1 MTLETF
7 NRLDETARFAATMF
21 AYIPRPLSKTGII
34 RLIRHCLGADK
45 EMCKKAFSALVH
57 AKMIAKLGTYD
68 ADYVCRFDLRAKELA
83 EVFRDAEAKGWLPDT
98 NAILHVF
105 DKNYYAEAECRH
117 ILVAGKCVR
126 LLADGADAK
135 SPAELLEVLGKPGG
149 LVAARG
155 AVWHASQ
162 LIVDEP
168 DFSTVP
174 SGGALARLIRYWLNI
189 RFVQGHDVRKALVAL
204 ETSFRSG
211 GKWDWRLV
219 ASYAALCFW
228 MGWRQGLDTAFS
240 ASACRIP
247 LANIYTTDEDAKEAL
262 LQTLEACRFAM
273 DGDFARAD
281 LAFKTAEKFDDELN
295 DSRCTVECRQVENVP
310 ERLLSAMCAA
320 VAKPEKIAKLRPA
333 KVIDQ
338 TWYSNQMWNR
348 AGDSESEYEKFI
360 EDFSKRFA
368 YRWKDVVSG
377 RGLVLAKYNAKSVRG
392 FAEGLPYA
400 WDYRLL
406 AAGRSSMR
414 DKAASLFGL
423 AEDAEREGYV
433 NIAGLY
439 LTLLSGGYDE
449 AGAADFVERVS
460 KASVRFLP
468 EIKKEDEWKSLLNV
482 VRKAVVDAS
491 KAEKREASASSVSV
505 VWRLL
510 VSESDGTFELNEV
523 QTFLHT
529 SESPE
534 DGSKDEQIR
543 SSWELDKKSV
553 RRAFT
558 DKDMSIVRA
567 LNASYYDSI
576 DQKTRADL
584 LPMLVGMENIQL
596 RIFKPGAN
604 IYLDKPSAPK
614 PVKVV
619 SGRCEM
625 HSSVSAD
632 GGVVLSVPKW
642 ALTTTEDVVLTPVD
656 DSTIAV
662 VSIGAGVRK
671 LLSLFREIGVEGK
684 IEIPASAM
692 KEAAPLVEEMAALLP
707 VAAPSE
713 SEKSSLR
720 RVEAS
725 CAFAARLAFA
735 DDTLSVHIV
744 VKPVAA
750 MPSLVI
756 GPGEGQPERVVADAT
771 GSYLLV
777 RDLEAEKAKL
787 TAVKS
792 ALADCET
799 WHDGRSSWNVDD
811 VPAALGALAALKA
824 LADADSGAF
833 SMEWIG
839 DKKVNVSNAPKSG
852 VALGST
858 RTADDWFRVDGK
870 FELDDGRVMSVAQM
884 LDAARSRV
892 GDYVKL
898 SDGDYVRLTR
908 SMARQIDALAAA
920 GRRKGDGVEIP
931 KAAIPMLDGT
941 FEAGEDSLELPDA
954 MAKTAEEIRAEL
966 ARRPSVPKALAA
978 ELRPYQLE
986 GYRWLSRLA
995 GCGFG
1000 SCLADDMGL
1009 GKTVQVIALLLE
1021 RAKGGASLVIA
1032 PSSVCGNWRSEIA
1045 RFAPSLKPHMA
1056 YECEGELASFG
1067 PSDVVI
1073 ASYGYL
1079 LFHED
1084 EIASVEWNGL
1094 VLDEAQAVKNDAS
1107 KRAKAVKRLKSKF
1120 RVAAT
1125 GTPVENRLGELWSIF
1140 DFLNPGLLGAASSF
1154 ASRFTNNGMATGA
1167 LKRLVKP
1174 LVLRR
1179 LKGDVLDDLPEKT
1192 ETTVMVE
1199 LGKAER
1205 SAYEGCRV
1213 HALSQ
1218 LEKDAEASGG
1228 EPNRMSILAELTR
1241 LRRFCCHPS
1250 LVLPEEGLPSAKME
1264 ALLDILSNL
1273 RESRHRALV
1282 FSQFTDYLA
1291 IVRKAIEARG
1301 WTHLYL
1307 DGSTPT
1313 AERGKLVDAF
1323 QGGEGDFFVISLK
1336 AGGTGLNLTAADYV
1350 ILLDPW
1356 WNPAVEMQ
1364 AADRAHRIGQRNPVT
1379 VYRLIASDTVEER
1392 VLELHKE
1399 KKQIAEDML
1408 DGTGS
1413 DALSPAQLMG
1423 LFGSRGS

>member
-7 NRLDETARFAATMF
+7 NKLDEAARFAATMF
-21 AYIPRPLSKTGII
+21 AFIPRGVSKTSIM
-34 RLIRHCLGADK
+34 RLLRRRLGVDNEK
-45 EMCKKAFSALVH
+45 CKKAFMALVH
-57 AKMIAKLGTYD
+57 ARMISKWDSYGDLYRSRFNMLAK
-68 ADYVCRFDLRAKELA
+68 DLAQ
-83 EVFRDAEAKGWLPDT
+83 VFCDAEAKGWMPDVD
-98 NAILHVF
+98 ILQDAF
-105 DKNYYAEAECRH
+105 SNDGYSQDECRRM
-117 ILVAGKCVR
+117 LAAGNSVR
-126 LLADGADAK
+126 LLAGGADSNLSEK
-135 SPAELLEVLGKPGG
+135 LLKVLGQRGG
-149 LVAARG
+149 LRVARG
-155 AVWHASQ
+155 AAWHASI
-162 LIVDEP
+162 LIADEP
-168 DFSTVP
+168 DFSPMTDD
-174 SGGALARLIRYWLNI
+174 GALVRLMRYWLNI
-189 RFVQGHDVRKALVAL
+189 RFIQGGEVRKALVAL
-204 ETSFRSG
+204 EASFRNG
-211 GKWDWRLV
+211 GRWDWRLV
-219 ASYAALCFW
+219 ASYGALCFW
-228 MGWRQGLDTAFS
+228 TGWRQGLDTAFS

-247 LANIYTTDEDAKEAL
+247 LTSVHSSGKDDEEL
-262 LQTLEACRFAM
+262 LRKTLEACRFAM
-273 DGDFARAD
+273 DGDFASSD
-281 LAFKTAEKFDDELN
+281 IAFKTAEKFDDELN
-295 DSRCTVECRQVENVP
+295 DYYSSVECRQVDNVP

-320 VAKPEKIAKLRPA
+320 VAKPEKIAKGRPA
-333 KVIDQ
+333 KVIGQ
-338 TWYSNQMWNR
+338 TWRGSGIWNRTGDSGCEYEEAVARFSNQ
-348 AGDSESEYEKFI
+348 
-360 EDFSKRFA
+360 FA
-368 YRWKDVVSG
+368 SHWKDVMSA
-377 RGLVLAKYNAKSVRG
+377 RGLVLAEYNAKKGKGVVD
-392 FAEGLPYA
+392 ALPCA
-400 WDYRLL
+400 WDFRLL
-406 AAGRSSMR
+406 ATGRSAMR
-414 DKAASLFGL
+414 EKADSLLCL
-423 AEDAEREGYV
+423 AEEAERIGYP

-439 LTLLSGGYDE
+439 LTLLSGGCD
-449 AGAADFVERVS
+449 AA
-460 KASVRFLP
+460 KAAEIGKRISASSVKFLP
-468 EIKKEDEWKSLLNV
+468 PLDTANDWKSLV
-482 VRKAVVDAS
+482 GVMRKALTDAS
-491 KAEKREASASSVSV
+491 KAVKRETSASSVSV

-567 LNASYYDSI
+567 LNANYYDSI
-576 DQKTRADL
+576 NQKTRADL

-744 VKPVAA
+744 VKPIAA
-750 MPSLVI
+750 IPSLAI
-756 GPGEGQPERVVADAT
+756 EPGEGQAERVVADAS

-787 TAVKS
+787 AAVKS

-799 WHDGRSSWNVDD
+799 WHDGKSSWNIDD

-824 LADADSGAF
+824 LADADPGAF

-954 MAKTAEEIRAEL
+954 MAKAAEEIRAEL

-1021 RAKGGASLVIA
+1021 RARGGASLVIA

-1179 LKGDVLDDLPEKT
+1179 LKGDVPDDLPEKT

-1250 LVLPEEGLPSAKME
+1250 LVLPGDGLPSAKME

-1413 DALSPAQLMG
+1413 AALSPAQLMG